1 MSIHESGEDYL
12 EIILILQNKG
22 IKVRSV
28 DIATEMNVS
37 KASVSVAMKNLQ
49 KEGFIIKDDD
59 HLISLTPKGLEHA
72 EHVYEKH
79 LLFSEILSRMGVD
92 KDTAVRDACRMEHVV
107 SDEGFNALK
116 KYFMKHM
123 NDLDN

>member
-1 MSIHESGEDYL
+1 
-12 EIILILQNKG
+12 
-22 IKVRSV
+22 
-28 DIATEMNVS
+28 
-37 KASVSVAMKNLQ
+37 
-49 KEGFIIKDDD
+49 
-59 HLISLTPKGLEHA
+59 
-72 EHVYEKH
+72 
-79 LLFSEILSRMGVD
+79 MGVD